1 MAPWYKL
8 PNDISIGVSHK
19 TNSKKLKMNRKKF
32 LSPLRLSE
40 NQYRESYKFDLNMIR
55 RGSKVVIVDVEFW
68 DK

>member
-1 MAPWYKL
+1 
-8 PNDISIGVSHK
+8 
-19 TNSKKLKMNRKKF
+19 MNRKKF

-40 NQYRESYKFDLNMIR
+40 NQYRESYKFDLNMTR